1 MTFLENPELREPQA
15 RRAFL
20 ERLKRL
26 LLAAAAG
33 FAFFGLRNFLL
44 GYPITSSIN
53 AVGAVIMLAWLTM
66 ALKATSARVIMLTVH
81 GALLSAALTLSL
93 GATFSGQ
100 SLSVSSWFVA
110 AALPLFACF
119 QLGVRSALIWT
130 AAALTLIFLVHLGE
144 MLWPVTPEFIPRRW
158 EVYSSQVVLMLLVL
172 AFGISF
178 RLVSERYV
186 RQLREQARELASSRD
201 EALAAARLKSQFVA
215 TMSHEIRT
223 PLAGVMGMTE
233 ILAQTELSG
242 EQREMVEAVIKSS
255 QLLRAV
261 VDDILDF
268 SKLEARSVALE
279 QLVFNP
285 EDALDDVLEL
295 FALTARDKGLEL
307 ALRVGHELPQTVQ
320 GDPLRFRQI
329 ASNLISNAV
338 KFTRKGAVEVTL
350 EPVTG
355 GLRLEVRDTGVGIP
369 AELLGSLFQP
379 FQQLDS
385 STTRRYGGT
394 GLGLSISQHLAALM
408 GARIE
413 VESQSGQGST
423 FTLIFPWIGLPP
435 EPVTSPL
442 QGRKAGILGLG
453 PVSRAGVASRL
464 ERLGLEVSPERP
476 ELWLVGPEATRP
488 AEGRSL
494 QLRWPGL
501 KEQEGFAAS
510 LWLPLRRSTLEQTLL
525 TLFAP
530 ASPDGTQKVLIVEDT
545 LINQKVLLRMLTR
558 LGYSGHVVENGAQ
571 ALSSLHEESFPMVL
585 MDIHMPVMD
594 GVEATR
600 RIRQELPV
608 ERQPFICAVSASSHQ
623 EQRDEMFQAGANAFI
638 GKPVALSELRSVI
651 EAWARGPLT
660 DRSAES
666 SGSLPPES
674 QAGDP
679 IPAPGGP

>member
-1 MTFLENPELREPQA
+1 
-15 RRAFL
+15 
-20 ERLKRL
+20 
-26 LLAAAAG
+26 
-33 FAFFGLRNFLL
+33 
-44 GYPITSSIN
+44 
-53 AVGAVIMLAWLTM
+53 
-66 ALKATSARVIMLTVH
+66 
-81 GALLSAALTLSL
+81 
-93 GATFSGQ
+93 
-100 SLSVSSWFVA
+100 
-110 AALPLFACF
+110 
-119 QLGVRSALIWT
+119 
-130 AAALTLIFLVHLGE
+130 
-144 MLWPVTPEFIPRRW
+144 
-158 EVYSSQVVLMLLVL
+158 
-172 AFGISF
+172 
-178 RLVSERYV
+178 
-186 RQLREQARELASSRD
+186 
-201 EALAAARLKSQFVA
+201 
-215 TMSHEIRT
+215 
-223 PLAGVMGMTE
+223 MTE

-279 QLVFNP
+279 QLLFSP

-307 ALRVGHELPQTVQ
+307 SLLVGRDLPQTVQ

-338 KFTRKGAVEVTL
+338 KFTRKGAVEVRL
-350 EPVTG
+350 APVPG
-355 GLRLEVRDTGVGIP
+355 GLSLQVRDTGVGIP

-379 FQQLDS
+379 FQQLES

-394 GLGLSISQHLAALM
+394 GLGLAISQHLATLM
-408 GARIE
+408 GSRIE

-423 FTLIFPWIGLPP
+423 FAVVFPWPGTAP

-442 QGRKAGILGLG
+442 LNRTAGILGLG
-453 PVSRAGVASRL
+453 PVSQLGIASRL
-464 ERLGLEVSPERP
+464 ERLGLRVDQENPEV
-476 ELWLVGPEATRP
+476 WLVGPDATHPP
-488 AEGRSL
+488 AGRSL

-501 KEQEGFAAS
+501 KEQQGFAAS
-510 LWLPLRRSTLEQTLL
+510 LWLPLRRSTLEQALL

-530 ASPDGTQKVLIVEDT
+530 ASPDGAQKVLIVEDT
-545 LINQKVLLRMLTR
+545 LINQKVLLRMLSR

-571 ALSSLHEESFPMVL
+571 ALSSLREQSFPMVL
-585 MDIHMPVMD
+585 MDIHMPIMD

-623 EQRDEMFQAGANAFI
+623 EQRDEMLQAGANAFI

-651 EAWARGPLT
+651 ETWAGGSVS
-660 DRSAES
+660 RSAES
-666 SGSLPPES
+666 SDSPLPES
-674 QAGDP
+674 RDGDP

>member
-26 LLAAAAG
+26 LLTGAAG
-33 FAFFGLRNFLL
+33 FAFFGLRNFWL

-53 AVGAVIMLAWLTM
+53 AAGALVMLIWL
-66 ALKATSARVIMLTVH
+66 ALAVRVRSSRALLLTVH
-81 GALLSAALTLSL
+81 GALLSAAVTLAL
-93 GATFSGQ
+93 GGAFSGQ
-100 SLSVSSWFVA
+100 SLSVTSWFVA
-110 AALPLFACF
+110 AAVPLFACF
-119 QLGVRSALIWT
+119 QLGIRAAIVWSGLALM
-130 AAALTLIFLVHLGE
+130 LIFLIHLGGV
-144 MLWPVTPEFIPRRW
+144 LWPVRPEFIPTRW
-158 EVYSSQVVLMLLVL
+158 EVYSSQLVLLLLVL
-172 AFGISF
+172 AFGVSF

-186 RQLREQARELASSRD
+186 RLLREQARELATSRD

-279 QLVFNP
+279 QLLFSP

-307 ALRVGHELPQTVQ
+307 SLLVGRDLPQTVQ

-338 KFTRKGAVEVTL
+338 KFTRKGAVEVRL
-350 EPVTG
+350 APVPG
-355 GLRLEVRDTGVGIP
+355 GLSLQVRDTGVGIP

-379 FQQLDS
+379 FQQLES

-394 GLGLSISQHLAALM
+394 GLGLAISQHLATLM
-408 GARIE
+408 GSRIE

-423 FTLIFPWIGLPP
+423 FAVVFPWPGTAP

-442 QGRKAGILGLG
+442 LNRTAGILGLG
-453 PVSRAGVASRL
+453 PVSQLGIASRL
-464 ERLGLEVSPERP
+464 ERLGLRVDQENPEV
-476 ELWLVGPEATRP
+476 WLVGPDATHPP
-488 AEGRSL
+488 AGRSL

-501 KEQEGFAAS
+501 KEQQGFAAS
-510 LWLPLRRSTLEQTLL
+510 LWLPLRRSTLEQALL

-530 ASPDGTQKVLIVEDT
+530 ASPDGAQKVLIVEDT
-545 LINQKVLLRMLTR
+545 LINQKVLLRMLSR

-571 ALSSLHEESFPMVL
+571 ALSSLREQSFPMVL
-585 MDIHMPVMD
+585 MDIHMPIMD

-623 EQRDEMFQAGANAFI
+623 EQRDEMLQAGANAFI

-651 EAWARGPLT
+651 ETWAGGSVS
-660 DRSAES
+660 RSAES
-666 SGSLPPES
+666 SDSPLPES
-674 QAGDP
+674 RDGDP